1 MIFIFYFFAGLLV
14 YFSLRSFIS
23 GIRYLDFVRSE
34 LSKPAS
40 NFTPFVTVIAP
51 CKGIEDGLADNLS
64 VVLKQHYPDHEV
76 IFVIDDANDPAAE
89 VVRMISKNSSIQTKL
104 VVAPRAAE
112 SSQKVE
118 NLREAVLHADSRS
131 EVFVFVDSDTRP
143 SHDWLR
149 SLVAPLEKGSIGAAT
164 GYRWFLAEQRSL
176 TAEMRSAWNASI
188 ATALGPNL
196 DSNFCWG
203 GSVAIRRKDFEVLNL
218 RDRWNG
224 TVSDDFVMTKAVR
237 EAGRNI
243 YFVPQALTA
252 SIGSC
257 SFRETLEFT
266 TRQMKLTRVYVPK
279 LWLLSYFGSGLFNI
293 TLIWALIIILTASFS
308 AVSPWI
314 AAATLVLV
322 TVFSF
327 GKSHV
332 RWLAVSLMLK
342 EHKNA
347 LKRQYLPQI
356 TLWLPTPALFLYN
369 CVAATFSRKIVWRGI
384 TYEMVSPSK
393 TLVSGSA
400 KPAERRSTQT

>member
-1 MIFIFYFFAGLLV
+1 MIFIFYSFAALLL
-14 YFSLRSFIS
+14 YFSLRSFI
-23 GIRYLDFVRSE
+23 GGVRYLDFVKSE
-34 LSKPAS
+34 LSRSDS

-51 CKGIEDGLADNLS
+51 CKGIEDGLAENLS
-64 VVLKQHYPDHEV
+64 VVLEQHYPDYEV
-76 IFVIDDANDPAAE
+76 IFVVDDANDPAAE
-89 VVRMISKNSSIQTKL
+89 AAKTISKNSSIQTKL
-104 VVAPRAAE
+104 VVAPKAAE

-118 NLREAVLHADSRS
+118 NLREAVLHAEPQS

-164 GYRWFLAEQRSL
+164 GYRWFLAKRASAA
-176 TAEMRSAWNASI
+176 AEIRSAWNASI

-203 GSVAIRRKDFEVLNL
+203 GSVAIRRKDFEDLDL
-218 RDRWNG
+218 RDRWKG
-224 TVSDDFVMTKAVR
+224 TVSDDFVMTEAVK
-237 EAGRNI
+237 EAGLNI
-243 YFVPQALTA
+243 FFVPQALTA

-257 SFRETLEFT
+257 SFREMLEFT

-293 TLIWALIIILTASFS
+293 TLIWALIIVATMPFS
-308 AVSPWI
+308 TFPPWI
-314 AAATLVLV
+314 AAATLALV
-322 TVFSF
+322 TVLSF

-332 RWLAVSLMLK
+332 RWLAVYLMLN

-347 LKRQYLPQI
+347 VRKQYLPQV
-356 TLWLPTPALFLYN
+356 TLWLPTPALFLFN

-384 TYEMVSPSK
+384 TYEMVSASQ
-393 TLVSGSA
+393 TVVSSSVR
-400 KPAERRSTQT
+400 PADRRSAQT